1 VLCSIKC
8 DRSPARRGI
17 AATAALA
24 PVTMPSAP
32 GRTTF
37 SLNTGFF
44 HGETGVGIG
53 FAHRL
58 NTAFPLAI
66 HASYGNGGGYEQVGR
81 LGMTVE
87 F

>member
-1 VLCSIKC
+1 MFPN
-8 DRSPARRGI
+8 RHSP
-17 AATAALA
+17 
-24 PVTMPSAP
+24 
-32 GRTTF
+32 
-37 SLNTGFF
+37 TGL
-44 HGETGVGIG
+44 GIG

-58 NTAFPLAI
+58 NVAIPLAV